1 MRPVDLERRARC
13 AAELRA
19 RFPKHAGAVLSALDA
34 NPSAALPY
42 HGTPH
47 MLVVALATLELAAGE
62 QLSPDETDF
71 VFLAALF
78 HDYDY
83 AGAED
88 DGVNTGRAAAA
99 VREHLGFTDHAR
111 IAALVDASRY
121 PYLVAPRS
129 RSEEVLRD
137 ADVAYSTL
145 LIPDAQHFRT
155 GLLIERGAPATEQD
169 AIGFIIGHGLYTATA
184 VRAVNR
190 IISNGRA
197 GDS

>member
-13 AAELRA
+13 EAELRT
-19 RFPKHAGAVLSALDA
+19 RFPEHAAAVLSALDA
-34 NPSAALPY
+34 NPSAGLPY

-47 MLVVALATLELAAGE
+47 MLVVALATLALSAGE
-62 QLSPDETDF
+62 QLSSDETGL

-88 DGVNTGRAAAA
+88 DSVNTVRAAAA
-99 VREHLGFTDHAR
+99 VRKHLAFTDHTR
-111 IAALVDASRY
+111 IAALVEASRY

-129 RSEEVLRD
+129 RLEEVLRD

-145 LIPDAQHFRT
+145 LVPDAQHFRT
-155 GLLIERGAPATEQD
+155 GLLLERGAPATEQD
-169 AIGFIIGHGLYTATA
+169 AIAFIIGHGLYTESA
-184 VRAVNR
+184 VRAVDR
-190 IISNGRA
+190 FVTAGRRP
-197 GDS
+197 G